1 MISDSSDSG
10 QFIRLA
16 PFASAAE
23 AGMVAELLGNNG
35 IRVVLQGAN
44 FGGLEPLR
52 LPGGFSETWVLV
64 PEAQLDQ
71 ALDLYQAFFVRN
83 DESGDDE

>member
-1 MISDSSDSG
+1 
-10 QFIRLA
+10 
-16 PFASAAE
+16 
-23 AGMVAELLGNNG
+23 MVAELLGNNG
-35 IRVVLQGAN
+35 IQVVLQGAN

-71 ALDLYQAFFVRN
+71 ALDLYHAFFERN
-83 DESGDDE
+83 DDGGSDESSGRD